1 LPNYKRQSKIKLYI
15 YSLICVGIG
24 IICLWLNST
33 FNWQFDWTQGSRN
46 TLSASSIDLLD
57 HMREPIELSAFFDSN
72 SQTRLQVKRFVEKY
86 QRFKNNISL
95 NFIDNQLPTEQLS
108 EMGFTQFGQLK
119 VSYQDK
125 SVFINRL
132 NEKQMTKALY
142 QLARK
147 NDSWLAVVQGHGERD
162 PLDSSN
168 NGLSKIVAELSKT
181 GVKVQGINLLTLGSI
196 PNNTQ
201 ALLIA
206 GPRNA
211 YLGSELKMIEA
222 FIENGGN
229 LLWLRDPSQQN
240 YFSSLDDLLGIDITP
255 GVIIDANTKLRILLG
270 IKHAA
275 VIPVT
280 EFYKHTI
287 TEQIESHLLFPFTSA
302 IKVREPN
309 QWQTK
314 ILFQSLE
321 RSWSEVGELNTD
333 QLKYDQDLGDTQGPL
348 PIGAALTRTIGE
360 KNQRIIVIGDSDFIA
375 NGYIGYGANFSLSLN
390 LLNWLT
396 EDDTLLSIKH
406 QSAPDQSIELDDKNV
421 MYIAVMLLL
430 IVPGLLI
437 FTGFSIHWLRHRH

>member
-1 LPNYKRQSKIKLYI
+1 L
-15 YSLICVGIG
+15 G
-24 IICLWLNST
+24 
-33 FNWQFDWTQGSRN
+33 
-46 TLSASSIDLLD
+46 
-57 HMREPIELSAFFDSN
+57 
-72 SQTRLQVKRFVEKY
+72 
-86 QRFKNNISL
+86 FK
-95 NFIDNQLPTEQLS
+95 
-108 EMGFTQFGQLK
+108 
-119 VSYQDK
+119 
-125 SVFINRL
+125 
-132 NEKQMTKALY
+132 
-142 QLARK
+142 
-147 NDSWLAVVQGHGERD
+147 GHGERD

-287 TEQIESHLLFPFTSA
+287 TEQIESHLLFPFASA

-309 QWQTK
+309 QWQTI